1 MSKPKIDRNLFQLKA
16 ETKLKNIREFSN
28 SMKSG
33 IFATKKSPKE
43 AIDFANDV
51 IDCLALSDRT
61 YAYTALHVVLNSVAA
76 ELDRLSS

>member
-1 MSKPKIDRNLFQLKA
+1 MSKPQIDKKLFQVKPEA
-16 ETKLKNIREFSN
+16 KLKNIKEFSN

-43 AIDFANDV
+43 AIEFANDV

-61 YAYTALHVVLNSVAA
+61 YAYTALHVVLNSIAA

>member
-1 MSKPKIDRNLFQLKA
+1 
-16 ETKLKNIREFSN
+16 
-28 SMKSG
+28 MKSG
-33 IFATKKSPKE
+33 IFATKNSPKE
-43 AIDFANDV
+43 AIEFANDV